1 MAAHVV
7 QRFRECQNLLDS
19 VVANLSAVSNLTSQR
34 IVVEEATRR
43 ISCPSLSYGV
53 SDNALRCCTDPLG
66 ILLAFPESTVE
77 LIIAQH
83 TEDVSTL
90 LRSLSNSQQAWCSK
104 LQQAKE
110 ASLPRKSQQQQ
121 QGASM
126 MTAASAAGFQIEEKE
141 SSKNIPPYSSKM
153 MLGMHALLAVLAE
166 MYGWLQ
172 ELILA
177 LRADLANPPQ
187 AVQLSRC
194 LSGSSLHTGSAR
206 CSIAILSLETALE
219 QLPSSVMKEW
229 EACKARHMLDE
240 AQILLAS

>member
-1 MAAHVV
+1 MAAFVV
-7 QRFRECQNLLDS
+7 QRFRECQNLLES
-19 VVANLSAVSNLTSQR
+19 IVANLSAVSNLTSQR
-34 IVVEEATRR
+34 IVVEEAARR
-43 ISCPSLSYGV
+43 IYCPSPSYGA

-77 LIIAQH
+77 LIVAQH
-83 TEDVSTL
+83 TEDVGTL

-110 ASLPRKSQQQQ
+110 ASLPRKPQQQQ
-121 QGASM
+121 QEALM
-126 MTAASAAGFQIEEKE
+126 MTSASAAGFHIEDKE
-141 SSKNIPPYSSKM
+141 GHKNISYSSQM

-166 MYGWLQ
+166 MHGWLQ

-177 LRADLANPPQ
+177 LRADLVNPPH

-194 LSGSSLHTGSAR
+194 LSGSSLHTGSGR
-206 CSIAILSLETALE
+206 CSIEILSLETALE